1 MIATLLACRA
11 AAAAEESRSLRFV
24 FSLDNEYA
32 TSAGAFDSDG
42 TLVRTLWSNRR
53 LGPGVHDAS
62 WDGRDDDG
70 RPVSAAAEYEVRVLK
85 HNVVYR
91 WDGVI
96 GNSSSD
102 FTSPV
107 HHAGQYFFND
117 LVVSGDRAYFT
128 APVEGPTPSMRYFK
142 LDAPQYW
149 HALPALSST
158 YGATMGLIAADD
170 ERVYWAHDSS
180 PWQHTWGKGGDQAFV
195 IATDRDISREIVFE
209 AGSPVCVRLEGS
221 RCYRDAQIDESFRS
235 AIDIVR
241 EVPENAAT
249 PVHESSRNDVTGL
262 AVQRTGPLLFVA
274 HGGLAEPRIHVF
286 DKRSGRPLARIP
298 LAGVGRLA
306 CGPGLDDLWAIHE
319 DKGARVVSRL
329 RVHGGPDFAL
339 STVLTLQGLEA
350 PIALA
355 LTPDGKSII
364 VADGSSSQQLKA
376 FDVATGALLWK
387 AGQEGGY
394 AKHGPVVSAQKFS
407 FHRDEVNSLTGVRHE
422 QTVLAVQPDGAFWVG
437 DTGLSRVLEFSP
449 DREYRDQIQ
458 FLPINYNV
466 AVDRN
471 DPSRVFSRYLE
482 YAVDYSKPIDRGW
495 QLVRY
500 FGDGASIGYRA
511 FDAGFIDVSTLRNGR
526 TYGLLRSR
534 QGIETVEIPAEGDL
548 KHLPLRL
555 KTPVFMNKG
564 GDLYSQRAS
573 MSAGRIEIWRR
584 RLAGFDEDD
593 SAPQWGREEPI
604 ARVTRAARDPRANP
618 YGGTAFERGIAQLDS
633 DLHVVFDPANSGGD
647 EFHLAGVREGA
658 SRWLWRASPSS
669 GRFDLAQ
676 PDGVFDNSKPWY
688 AGMAV
693 SGIGSQIVYN
703 YHGEGWHNEGQ
714 VNQFLHWYR
723 DGLFVGQFGVPRLR
737 GIAPGAAG
745 VAGNSLSI
753 QLVEAGGATYL
764 WHNDENEH
772 YGLHRWHLDGVE
784 WIRELTGRGRL
795 DQRIELKLAP
805 PTRNEPAHEPS
816 AREQLAHEHAAP
828 SALTAQA
835 SPGRVRLSWKNT
847 VSDAAAVEV
856 QRVVPTYVGP
866 RFERLTL
873 LAPNADSYVDAQPLA
888 GEPTVY
894 RVRAVYSD
902 GASEYSNHVH
912 LTAPSNERVL
922 ESQRFEA
929 PPPALRDDF
938 HLQGMPDVEVGI
950 VADPVTPS
958 NHVLRVRARKG
969 SGPRAVESR
978 VRWAASPALFRAL
991 NESLGKPRGST
1002 PDIYRVQLRLRVL
1015 QAQLG
1020 ASSDASLQIDP
1031 GYDLFS
1037 TEGRRHRLTDL
1048 AGAKTEWV
1056 NASFNVAAIPN
1067 GAGSGGLQQYE
1078 STAPTDIAVV
1088 FPIALRSDGDV
1099 IEFLVDDFSV
1109 SRL

>member
-1 MIATLLACRA
+1 MLAA
-11 AAAAEESRSLRFV
+11 LVPWFSSVAAEEPQSLRFV
-24 FSLDNEYA
+24 FSLDNEYS

-42 TLVRTLWSNRR
+42 TLMRTLWSNRR
-53 LGPGVHDAS
+53 LGPGTHEAS

-70 RPVSAAAEYEVRVLK
+70 HPVPAAAEYEVRLLR
-85 HNVVYR
+85 HNTVYT

-96 GNSSSD
+96 GNSSAD

-149 HALPALSST
+149 HALPALPSS

-195 IATDRDISREIVFE
+195 IATDRDISREIAFE
-209 AGSPVCVRLEGS
+209 AGSPVCARLEGP

-241 EVPENAAT
+241 EFPENPAT
-249 PVHESSRNDVTGL
+249 PVHEGSRNDVTGL
-262 AVQRTGPLLFVA
+262 AVQRTGSLLFVA

-306 CGPGLDDLWAIHE
+306 CGPGADDLWAIHE
-319 DKGARVVSRL
+319 DNGARVVSRL

-350 PIALA
+350 PIAFA
-355 LTPDGKSII
+355 LTPDGKSIV
-364 VADGSSSQQLKA
+364 VADGGSSQQLKA

-387 AGQEGGY
+387 AGREGGY
-394 AKHGPVVSAQKFS
+394 AKHGPAVSPEKFS
-407 FHRDEVNSLTGVRHE
+407 FHRDEVNSLTGERHE
-422 QTVLAVQPDGAFWVG
+422 QTVLGVQPDGAFWVG
-437 DTGLSRVLEFSP
+437 DTGLSRVLKFGA
-449 DREYRDQIQ
+449 DREYLDQIQ

-466 AVDRN
+466 AVDRT
-471 DPSRVFSRYLE
+471 DPARVFSRYLE
-482 YAVDYSKPIDRGW
+482 YSVDYSKPLDRGW

-500 FGDGASIGYRA
+500 FGDGAPIGYRA

-534 QGIETVEIPAEGDL
+534 QGVDTVEIPAEGDL
-548 KHLPLRL
+548 KRFPLRL
-555 KTPVFMNKG
+555 QTPVFMNRD
-564 GDLYSQRAS
+564 GDLYSQRAAS
-573 MSAGRIEIWRR
+573 GGGRVEIWRR
-584 RLAGFDEDD
+584 RLTGFDEDNG
-593 SAPQWGREEPI
+593 APQWGREESI
-604 ARVTRAARDPRANP
+604 ARVARSVRDPRANP
-618 YGGTAFERGIAQLDS
+618 YGGTALERGVAELDS

-647 EFHLAGVREGA
+647 QFHLAGVRGGA

-669 GRFDLAQ
+669 RRFDLAQ

-693 SGIGSQIVYN
+693 SGVGSQIVYN

-723 DGLFVGQFGVPRLR
+723 DGLFVGQFGVPKLR
-737 GIAPGAAG
+737 GIASAAAG

-784 WIRELTGRGRL
+784 WIRELTRRGRL
-795 DQRIELKLAP
+795 AQRIELKLA
-805 PTRNEPAHEPS
+805 AHEP
-816 AREQLAHEHAAP
+816 LAHEHAAP
-828 SALTAQA
+828 SALAA
-835 SPGRVRLSWKNT
+835 KADSGRVHLTWKNT
-847 VSDAAAVEV
+847 VSNAVGVEV
-856 QRVVPTYVGP
+856 QRLNPTYVGP
-866 RFERLTL
+866 RFERLAV
-873 LAPNADSYVDAQPLA
+873 LAPICESYVDAHPLA

-894 RVRAVYSD
+894 RVRALYSD
-902 GASEYSNHVH
+902 GASEYSNHVRW
-912 LTAPSNERVL
+912 TAPSNERVL
-922 ESQRFEA
+922 ETQSFETT
-929 PPPALRDDF
+929 PPGLRDDF
-938 HLQGMPDVEVGI
+938 HLQGTPDVEVGI
-950 VADPVTPS
+950 VSDPATPS
-958 NHVLRVRARKG
+958 NHVLRVRAQREN
-969 SGPRAVESR
+969 GPQAVESR
-978 VRWAASPALFRAL
+978 VRWTASPALFRAL
-991 NESLGKPRGST
+991 NASLGKPRGST

-1015 QAQLG
+1015 QAQLAAG
-1020 ASSDASLQIDP
+1020 SEASLQIDP

-1037 TEGRRHRLTDL
+1037 TEGRRHSLTSL
-1048 AGAKTEWV
+1048 ARAKSEWV
-1056 NASFNVAAIPN
+1056 DASFNVAAIPN
-1067 GAGSGGLQQYE
+1067 GAGSAGLQQYE

-1088 FPIALRSDGDV
+1088 FPIALRSVGDV
-1099 IEFLVDDFSV
+1099 VEFLVDDFSV